1 MDVNKMEEEIEN
13 LSHEEEL
20 FDLESL
26 ITDGKDAKIPIE
38 ITFPKPD
45 GTGEVKAT
53 AMIRPLTNIE
63 VNNATRLGLN
73 KNIDTTYELELLKT
87 GLYTSKGEPFPDEL
101 INKIPSGVV
110 NELAREISR
119 VSGIQINNEENMRL
133 AKEMMGF

>member
-1 MDVNKMEEEIEN
+1 MANDKMEEEIEK
-13 LSHEEEL
+13 LSHDAEL

-63 VNNATRLGLN
+63 VNRLGLN
-73 KNIDTTYELELLKT
+73 KNIDTTYELELLRT
-87 GLYTSKGEPFPDEL
+87 GLYTSKGEQFPDEL

-110 NELAREISR
+110 NELAKEISR
-119 VSGIQINNEENMRL
+119 VSGIQINNEENMKL

>member
-1 MDVNKMEEEIEN
+1 MEEEIEN

-38 ITFPKPD
+38 ITFPKAD

>member
-1 MDVNKMEEEIEN
+1 MANDKMTEEIEM
-13 LSHEEEL
+13 LSQDTEL

-73 KNIDTTYELELLKT
+73 KNIDTTYELELLRT
-87 GLYTSKGEPFPDEL
+87 GLYTSKGEQFPDEL

-110 NELAREISR
+110 NELAKEISR
-119 VSGIQINNEENMRL
+119 VSGIQINNEENMKL